1 MQRARDK
8 MGARGA
14 GVQPVDSSRAHTS
27 KTGATWGVLS
37 ALLASL
43 ALTSPSKADDALNSW
58 EAQRKTFENLVHNM
72 PPLNKQ
78 RVEDI
83 LHVRVDNNCL
93 VVRTG
98 LATTTEGGFMQ
109 TRLEGITGT
118 ALVLVQQK
126 EPEPGTVRRLPTT
139 QPAAKISPAAQKPA
153 APPRQEDGYVE
164 PASFTLSI
172 TDYSIPRQT
181 TSIVVNSTYQPNQFS
196 ISRSIQLTDGRFNQ
210 VILTQ
215 QRNSLSIG
223 GGSLQLIVTDAKV
236 AGAAPTQ
243 LNFEAPDFFTF
254 LREHPHEA
262 NQYLRPL
269 LREVGQEA
277 VFAPEPMVAWQIF
290 SDLWKPDAR
299 STQKVQ
305 ELLPRL
311 DDPNYQVRNDAL
323 RKLHSLGSEGAAVM
337 VHMDRSRLSPE
348 QNTRI
353 DRALVQY
360 AQLPPREAARLRS
373 DPAFLL
379 DCLYSDDRTIRQ
391 AALERLIRITRT
403 YLPFDVNADA
413 VTRAKSVAILRQQ
426 LLGQPRSGR

>member
-1 MQRARDK
+1 MTQFAVGQVCKAHTR
-8 MGARGA
+8 RGA
-14 GVQPVDSSRAHTS
+14 AAP
-27 KTGATWGVLS
+27 W
-37 ALLASL
+37 L
-43 ALTSPSKADDALNSW
+43 ALVVAILCAAVSQSRADDALNSW
-58 EAQRKTFENLVHNM
+58 EAQRRTFENLVQNM
-72 PPLNKQ
+72 PALNRH

-83 LHVRVDNNCL
+83 FHVRIDNNCL
-93 VVRTG
+93 VVRTA
-98 LATTTEGGFMQ
+98 LPTTSDGKFMQ
-109 TRLEGITGT
+109 TRLDGISGI
-118 ALVLVQQK
+118 ALVLIQRK
-126 EPEPGTVRRLPTT
+126 EVDADAANRTPAT
-139 QPAAKISPAAQKPA
+139 QPAGKAPPAAQKGSGPA
-153 APPRQEDGYVE
+153 ARDDGYVE
-164 PASFTLSI
+164 PAGFTLSI

-181 TSIVVNSTYQPNQFS
+181 TSIVVSSTCQPNLFS

-215 QRNSLSIG
+215 QRNPQSSG
-223 GGSLQLIVTDAKV
+223 GGLLQLIVTDARI

-290 SDLWKPDAR
+290 SDLWKPDAQ
-299 STQKVQ
+299 STSKVQ
-305 ELLPRL
+305 QLLPRL
-311 DDPNYQVRNDAL
+311 DDPNYQVRNEAL
-323 RKLHSLGSEGAAVM
+323 RKLYSLGSDGAAVM
-337 VHMDRSRLSPE
+337 VHMDRSRLTPE

-360 AQLPPREAARLRS
+360 AQLPAREAARLRS

-391 AALERLIRITRT
+391 AALERLIKITRS

-426 LLGQPRSGR
+426 LLGQPRPGR